1 MRLDKFLKISRLIK
15 RRTLAKEIAD
25 SGRILINQKTAKS
38 SSQVSLNDQIE
49 ILYANKTVK
58 ILVTNL
64 SELANKQT
72 AELMYQIISEEQTLR
87 NDEESIENHKNLDD

>member
-1 MRLDKFLKISRLIK
+1 MRLDKFLKVSRLIK